1 MVSIYPESA
10 HNQVVAQNLPR
21 PTKRFRIA
29 DQISSTFFPEN
40 VLSSFYEETKV
51 IRSILQLNDEK
62 KKLQNN
68 ISSFK
73 DDIEQEI
80 DTKEIKQDIY
90 NELRM
95 EELEQS
101 ELFVD
106 KKQDD

>member
-1 MVSIYPESA
+1 MFQIGFFEILLILSLGLIIIGPK
-10 HNQVVAQNLPR
+10 QLPVVI
-21 PTKRFRIA
+21 KF
-29 DQISSTFFPEN
+29 
-40 VLSSFYEETKV
+40 VLKQY
-51 IRSILQLNDEK
+51 

-106 KKQDD
+106 KKQDE

>member
-1 MVSIYPESA
+1 MFQIGFFEILLILSLGLIIIGPKQLPE
-10 HNQVVAQNLPR
+10 VI
-21 PTKRFRIA
+21 KF
-29 DQISSTFFPEN
+29 
-40 VLSSFYEETKV
+40 VLKQY
-51 IRSILQLNDEK
+51 

>member
-1 MVSIYPESA
+1 LFQIGFFEILLILSLGLLIIGPK
-10 HNQVVAQNLPR
+10 QLPVVI
-21 PTKRFRIA
+21 KF
-29 DQISSTFFPEN
+29 
-40 VLSSFYEETKV
+40 VLKQY
-51 IRSILQLNDEK
+51 

-106 KKQDD
+106 KKDDD

>member
-1 MVSIYPESA
+1 MFQIGFFEILLILSLGLLIIGPE
-10 HNQVVAQNLPR
+10 QLPVVI
-21 PTKRFRIA
+21 KF
-29 DQISSTFFPEN
+29 
-40 VLSSFYEETKV
+40 VLKQY
-51 IRSILQLNDEK
+51 

-106 KKQDD
+106 KKDDD

>member
-1 MVSIYPESA
+1 MFQIGFFEILLILSLGLLIIGPK
-10 HNQVVAQNLPR
+10 QLPVVI
-21 PTKRFRIA
+21 KF
-29 DQISSTFFPEN
+29 
-40 VLSSFYEETKV
+40 VLKQY
-51 IRSILQLNDEK
+51 

-80 DTKEIKQDIY
+80 DTKEIKQEIY

-106 KKQDD
+106 KKEDD

>member
-1 MVSIYPESA
+1 MFQIGFFEILLILSLGLLIIGPK
-10 HNQVVAQNLPR
+10 QLPVVI
-21 PTKRFRIA
+21 KF
-29 DQISSTFFPEN
+29 
-40 VLSSFYEETKV
+40 VLKQY
-51 IRSILQLNDEK
+51 

-80 DTKEIKQDIY
+80 DTKEIKLDIY

-106 KKQDD
+106 KKDDD

>member
-1 MVSIYPESA
+1 MFQIGFFEILLILSLGLIIIGPK
-10 HNQVVAQNLPR
+10 QLPVVI
-21 PTKRFRIA
+21 KF
-29 DQISSTFFPEN
+29 
-40 VLSSFYEETKV
+40 VLKQY
-51 IRSILQLNDEK
+51 

-73 DDIEQEI
+73 DDIEKEI

>member
-1 MVSIYPESA
+1 MFQIGFFEILLILSLGLIIIGPK
-10 HNQVVAQNLPR
+10 QLPVVI
-21 PTKRFRIA
+21 KF
-29 DQISSTFFPEN
+29 
-40 VLSSFYEETKV
+40 VLKQY
-51 IRSILQLNDEK
+51 
-62 KKLQNN
+62 KKLQNT

>member
-1 MVSIYPESA
+1 MFQIAFFEILLILSLGLIIIGPK
-10 HNQVVAQNLPR
+10 QLPVVI
-21 PTKRFRIA
+21 KF
-29 DQISSTFFPEN
+29 
-40 VLSSFYEETKV
+40 VLKQY
-51 IRSILQLNDEK
+51 

>member
-1 MVSIYPESA
+1 MFQIGFFEILLILSLGLIIIGPKKLP
-10 HNQVVAQNLPR
+10 VVI
-21 PTKRFRIA
+21 KF
-29 DQISSTFFPEN
+29 
-40 VLSSFYEETKV
+40 VLKQY
-51 IRSILQLNDEK
+51 

>member
-1 MVSIYPESA
+1 MFQIGFFEILLILSLGLLIIGPK
-10 HNQVVAQNLPR
+10 QLPVVI
-21 PTKRFRIA
+21 KF
-29 DQISSTFFPEN
+29 
-40 VLSSFYEETKV
+40 VLKQY
-51 IRSILQLNDEK
+51 

-106 KKQDD
+106 RKDDD

>member
-1 MVSIYPESA
+1 MFQIGFFEILLILSLGLLIIGPK
-10 HNQVVAQNLPR
+10 QLPVVI
-21 PTKRFRIA
+21 KF
-29 DQISSTFFPEN
+29 
-40 VLSSFYEETKV
+40 VLKQY
-51 IRSILQLNDEK
+51 

-101 ELFVD
+101 ELFDD
-106 KKQDD
+106 KKDDD

>member
-1 MVSIYPESA
+1 MFQIGFFEILLILSLGLIIIGPK
-10 HNQVVAQNLPR
+10 QLPVVI
-21 PTKRFRIA
+21 KF
-29 DQISSTFFPEN
+29 
-40 VLSSFYEETKV
+40 VLKQY
-51 IRSILQLNDEK
+51 

-101 ELFVD
+101 ELFID

>member
-1 MVSIYPESA
+1 MFQIGFFEILLILSLGLIIIGPK
-10 HNQVVAQNLPR
+10 QLPVVI
-21 PTKRFRIA
+21 KF
-29 DQISSTFFPEN
+29 
-40 VLSSFYEETKV
+40 VLKQY
-51 IRSILQLNDEK
+51 

-95 EELEQS
+95 EELEKS

-106 KKQDD
+106 KTQDD

>member
-1 MVSIYPESA
+1 MFQIGFFEILLILSLGLIIIGPK
-10 HNQVVAQNLPR
+10 QLPIVI
-21 PTKRFRIA
+21 KF
-29 DQISSTFFPEN
+29 
-40 VLSSFYEETKV
+40 VLKQY
-51 IRSILQLNDEK
+51 

-73 DDIEQEI
+73 DDIEKEI

-106 KKQDD
+106 KKQDDWKFNYKPLHWIKS

>member
-1 MVSIYPESA
+1 MFFFSFLIY
-10 HNQVVAQNLPR
+10 
-21 PTKRFRIA
+21 IA
-29 DQISSTFFPEN
+29 DDSPILSEKEIKTEDQPSDSNCIASTSK
-40 VLSSFYEETKV
+40 LEEK
-51 IRSILQLNDEK
+51 I
-62 KKLQNN
+62 
-68 ISSFK
+68 

>member
-1 MVSIYPESA
+1 MFQIGFFEILLILSLGLIISGPK
-10 HNQVVAQNLPR
+10 QLPVVI
-21 PTKRFRIA
+21 KF
-29 DQISSTFFPEN
+29 
-40 VLSSFYEETKV
+40 VLKQY
-51 IRSILQLNDEK
+51 

>member
-1 MVSIYPESA
+1 MFQIGFFEILLILSLGLLIIGPE
-10 HNQVVAQNLPR
+10 QLPVVI
-21 PTKRFRIA
+21 KF
-29 DQISSTFFPEN
+29 
-40 VLSSFYEETKV
+40 VLKQY
-51 IRSILQLNDEK
+51 

-106 KKQDD
+106 KKDDDWKFNYKSLYRTKD

>member
-1 MVSIYPESA
+1 MFQIGFFEILLILSLGLLIIGPK
-10 HNQVVAQNLPR
+10 QLPVVI
-21 PTKRFRIA
+21 KF
-29 DQISSTFFPEN
+29 
-40 VLSSFYEETKV
+40 VLKQY
-51 IRSILQLNDEK
+51 

-106 KKQDD
+106 KKEDD

>member
-1 MVSIYPESA
+1 LFQIGFFEILLILSLGLLIIGPK
-10 HNQVVAQNLPR
+10 QLPVVI
-21 PTKRFRIA
+21 KF
-29 DQISSTFFPEN
+29 
-40 VLSSFYEETKV
+40 VLKQY
-51 IRSILQLNDEK
+51 

>member
-1 MVSIYPESA
+1 MFQIGFFEILLILSLGLIIIGPK
-10 HNQVVAQNLPR
+10 QLPVVI
-21 PTKRFRIA
+21 KF
-29 DQISSTFFPEN
+29 
-40 VLSSFYEETKV
+40 VLKQY
-51 IRSILQLNDEK
+51 

>member
-1 MVSIYPESA
+1 MFQIGFFEILLILSLGLIIIGPK
-10 HNQVVAQNLPR
+10 QLPVVI
-21 PTKRFRIA
+21 KF
-29 DQISSTFFPEN
+29 
-40 VLSSFYEETKV
+40 VLKQY
-51 IRSILQLNDEK
+51 

-106 KKQDD
+106 KKEDD